1 MEEKLA
7 NGAEIEQVGGPDK
20 GIDLVTVPTRFI
32 GRQPILDARK
42 GIYGH
47 ELLFRS
53 GLSNAFSGDAEDATR
68 DVIDQCLLLM
78 PDSGDQATFINCTRH
93 SLVSGIVTLL
103 PPASTV
109 LEILENVDPDPELM
123 EVCRGLRSKG
133 YRFALDDFS
142 PEYEKLAFLEVA
154 DFVKVDFRASDAR
167 TREEIYRLAAP
178 AKARLIAEKVETEA
192 DVHAAKAEG
201 CTLYQ
206 GYFFCKPI
214 VVSTQVIPQNQVIYL
229 RMLAALTRTPANI
242 FEVEKLVMSDAS
254 ICYRLLRL
262 VNSAIYGLSAPITSI
277 RSALLMVGDDEF
289 RKMVTVALA
298 GLAGTAHSKAV
309 VQMALERA
317 KFCELLAPLMN
328 ESASKLYLL
337 GMLSLI
343 DVILGMPMSQI
354 VDSLPVDREMKAA
367 LLGTP
372 STLARALDLVRCHES
387 GDWREHRD
395 IQKALGLTERTASM
409 IYVESV
415 RWADKATRAAEK

>member
-1 MEEKLA
+1 MA
-7 NGAEIEQVGGPDK
+7 NGAEIKQVGGA
-20 GIDLVTVPTRFI
+20 GQEIDVVTLPTRFI
-32 GRQPILDARK
+32 GRQPILDAKNR
-42 GIYGH
+42 IVGH

-53 GLSNAFSGDAEDATR
+53 GLSNVFSGDAEDATR

-78 PDSGDQATFINCTRH
+78 PDARDQATFINCTRH
-93 SLVSGIVTLL
+93 SLMTGIVTLL
-103 PPASTV
+103 PPESTV

-123 EVCRGLRSKG
+123 EVCRDLRSKG

-142 PEYEKLAFLEVA
+142 PDDGKLAFLEIA
-154 DFVKVDFRASDAR
+154 DFIKVDFRASEP
-167 TREEIYRLAAP
+167 EERKAIYALASFTK
-178 AKARLIAEKVETEA
+178 AKLIAEKVETEA
-192 DVHAAKAEG
+192 DVQAAKAEG
-201 CTLYQ
+201 CTLFQ
-206 GYFFCKPI
+206 GYFFCKPVI
-214 VVSTQVIPQNQVIYL
+214 VSTQVIPQNQVIYL
-229 RMLAALTRTPANI
+229 QMLAALTRTPANI

-298 GLAGTAHSKAV
+298 GLAGTAQSKAV

-328 ESASKLYLL
+328 EPASKLYLL

-343 DVILGMPMSQI
+343 DVILGMSMTQI
-354 VDSLPVDREMKAA
+354 IDSLPVDREMKAA

-372 STLARALDLVRCHES
+372 SHLATALDLVRCHES

-395 IQKALGLTERTASM
+395 IQKALGLTERAASM

-415 RWADKATRAAEK
+415 RWADRATRAGEN